1 MTNNEQLFQTAQQLL
16 VGGVNSPVRA
26 YRSVGGTPILLAKGK
41 GPHVYDTDGNE
52 YIDYVAGY
60 GPAILGHAHEAV
72 VAAVTRAA
80 AEGFGFGAT
89 HPLELELAQLICTAL
104 PGVERLRFTSSGT
117 EAVMTAIRLARGYT
131 KRRLILK
138 FAGCYHGHSD
148 ALLVKSGSGAATLGQ
163 PDSAGIPEE
172 VTAMTMVCPYNDLDS
187 VQALAE
193 RHSEDLACIIVEP
206 VVGNMGV
213 ILPEPGFL
221 DGLRQVCDA
230 TGALLLFDEVI
241 TGFRLGW
248 QGAQGLFGI
257 RPDLT
262 ILGKIIGGGLPVGA
276 VGGRTAIMEHLAP
289 LGPVYQAGTLSGNP
303 LAMACGLAT
312 LTTLQALDPYVRL
325 AAYTKAL
332 ASELVKLAAEAGLA
346 VSCNQAGSLFSLF
359 FTDQPVCNAQQA
371 EAASRTVFQAYF
383 HAMAQHGVL
392 LAPSPFE
399 AAFVSAAHDQ
409 RTAGRTLTAA
419 RHAFASCRQAS

>member
-26 YRSVGGTPILLAKGK
+26 YRGVGGTPILLAKGK

-52 YIDYVAGY
+52 YVDYVAGY

-72 VAAVTRAA
+72 VAAVARAA
-80 AEGFGFGAT
+80 ADGFGFGAT
-89 HPLELELAQLICTAL
+89 HPLELELAQLICSAL

-131 KRRLILK
+131 RRRLILK

-172 VTAMTMVCPYNDLDS
+172 VTAMTMICPYNDLDS
-187 VQALAE
+187 VRELAE
-193 RHSEDLACIIVEP
+193 RHGEDLACIIVEP

-221 DGLRQVCDA
+221 AGLRQVCDA

-276 VGGRTAIMEHLAP
+276 VGGPAAIMEHLAP

-312 LTTLQALDPYVRL
+312 LTTLQALDPYARL

-346 VSCNQAGSLFSLF
+346 VNCNQAGSLFSLF

-371 EAASRTVFQAYF
+371 EAASRAIFQTYF
-383 HAMAQHGVL
+383 HGMAQHGVL

-409 RTAGRTLTAA
+409 HTAGRTLSAA
-419 RHAFASCRQAS
+419 RHAFAACRAAS

>member
-1 MTNNEQLFQTAQQLL
+1 MTNNEQLFKAAQQLL

-26 YRSVGGTPILLAKGK
+26 FRAVGGTPIVLAKGK
-41 GPHVYDTDGNE
+41 GPYVYDTDGKE
-52 YIDYVAGY
+52 YVDYVAGY
-60 GPAILGHAHEAV
+60 GPAILGHSHEAV
-72 VAAVTRAA
+72 VDAVCRTA
-80 AEGFGFGAT
+80 AEGFGCGAT
-89 HPLELELAQLICTAL
+89 HPLELELARLICSAL
-104 PGVERLRFTSSGT
+104 PGIERLRFTSSGT

-163 PDSAGIPEE
+163 PDSAGIPQEL
-172 VTAMTMVCPYNDLDS
+172 TAMTMVCPYNDLDS
-187 VQALAE
+187 VRQLAE
-193 RHSEDLACIIVEP
+193 RHGADLACIIVEP

-213 ILPEPGFL
+213 ILPQPDFL
-221 DGLRQVCDA
+221 PGLRQICDA

-276 VGGRTAIMEHLAP
+276 VGGPAAIMELLAP

-312 LTTLQALDPYVRL
+312 ITTLQALDPYARL
-325 AAYTKAL
+325 ESHTRAL
-332 ASELVKLAAEAGLA
+332 TGALVQLAAEAGLA

-359 FTDQPVCNAQQA
+359 FTDQPVRNAQEA
-371 EAASRTVFQAYF
+371 EAASRSLFQRYF
-383 HAMAQHGVL
+383 HGMVQQGVL
-392 LAPSPFE
+392 LAPSAFE
-399 AAFVSAAHDQ
+399 AAFVSVAHDQ
-409 RTAGRTLTAA
+409 HTAERTLTAA
-419 RHAFASCRQAS
+419 RHALATCREAG

>member
-1 MTNNEQLFQTAQQLL
+1 MSKDENLFATAQQLL

-26 YRSVGGTPILLAKGK
+26 FRAVGGTPILLARGK
-41 GPHVYDTDGNE
+41 GPYVYDTNGKE
-52 YIDYVAGY
+52 YVDYVGGY
-60 GPAILGHAHEAV
+60 GPAILGHGHQTVVDAV
-72 VAAVTRAA
+72 CRAA
-80 AEGFGFGAT
+80 ADGFGFGAT
-89 HPLELELAQLICTAL
+89 HPLELRLAELIRTAL
-104 PGVERLRFTSSGT
+104 PGIERLRFTCSGT

-163 PDSAGIPEE
+163 PDSAGIPPEW
-172 VTAMTMVCPYNDLDS
+172 TAMTMVCPYNDLDS
-187 VQALAE
+187 VRQLAQ
-193 RHSEDLACIIVEP
+193 RHGDELACIIVEP

-213 ILPEPGFL
+213 ILPQPDFL
-221 DGLRQVCDA
+221 PGLRQICDA

-276 VGGRTAIMEHLAP
+276 VGGPAAIMELLAP
-289 LGPVYQAGTLSGNP
+289 LGPVYQAGTLAGNP

-312 LTTLQALDPYVRL
+312 LTTLQALDPYPRL
-325 AAYTKAL
+325 ESYTKTLSAAL
-332 ASELVKLAAEAGLA
+332 VQLAAEVGLA
-346 VSCNQAGSLFSLF
+346 VTCNQIGSLFSLF
-359 FTDQPVCNAQQA
+359 FSDQPVRNAQQA
-371 EAASRTVFQAYF
+371 EASSRSLFQRYF
-383 HAMAQHGVL
+383 HGMAQQGVL
-392 LAPSPFE
+392 LAPSAFE
-399 AAFVSAAHDQ
+399 AAFVSVAHDQ
-409 RTAGRTLTAA
+409 HTAERTLTAA
-419 RHAFASCRQAS
+419 RSALAACRKAD

>member
-1 MTNNEQLFQTAQQLL
+1 MTNNDHLFKAAQQLL

-26 YRSVGGTPILLAKGK
+26 YRGVGGTPILLARGK
-41 GPHVYDTDGNE
+41 GPYVYDTDGNE
-52 YIDYVAGY
+52 YVDYVAGY

-72 VAAVTRAA
+72 VAAVARTA

-89 HPLELELAQLICTAL
+89 HPLELELARLICTAL
-104 PGVERLRFTSSGT
+104 PGVERLRLTSSGT

-163 PDSAGIPEE
+163 PDSAGIPQE

-187 VQALAE
+187 VRELAL
-193 RHSEDLACIIVEP
+193 RHGEDLACIITEP
-206 VVGNMGV
+206 VMGNMGV

-221 DGLRQVCDA
+221 AGLRQVCDA

-276 VGGRTAIMEHLAP
+276 VGGSAAIMEHLAP

-312 LTTLQALDPYVRL
+312 LTTLQELDPYARL

-332 ASELVKLAAEAGLA
+332 ASELVQLAAEAGLA

-359 FTDQPVCNAQQA
+359 FTDQPVYNAQQA
-371 EAASRTVFQAYF
+371 AAASHAIFQRYF
-383 HAMAQHGVL
+383 HGMAHKGVL

-409 RTAGRTLTAA
+409 HTAERTLAAA
-419 RHAFASCRQAS
+419 RHALAACREAR